1 MSRDEELDSEF
12 RMMPPCICAP
22 FKHTNT
28 HVHQRICPTF
38 SLSVRSEDW
47 GEGFVISIKFRSDL
61 VKFPREEKKDRDSI
75 GQERRVSSPRKPLE
89 IIPTQVNCFQ
99 KALSSYLPPEWSS
112 KEKGV
117 ECSLSRSLGCGVFYH
132 WRVAWFWTV
141 SPAGIGNSHSFSQ
154 IVF

>member
-12 RMMPPCICAP
+12 RMMPPCICAS

-112 KEKGV
+112 KKREWNV
-117 ECSLSRSLGCGVFYH
+117 LYQDLWAVVFSTTGELLDSEQYH
-132 WRVAWFWTV
+132 L
-141 SPAGIGNSHSFSQ
+141 Q
-154 IVF
+154 E